1 MFYWTIF
8 KCSDSNLL
16 RRGVPINQKVN
27 CVFQCGLQG
36 CSWKTV
42 SVWMNPRPLYFN
54 FWINL
59 LPTFSFNLY
68 SAPQLFLLKLYSAPQ
83 FFKFIFLLGQAPK
96 LNLNLLRKLKHLSV
110 WEASR
115 NLHKRIL
122 FSELLSCRFKLT
134 FPFQYEAIYWWLYL
148 KLKSRMILIKYL
160 DIEKVLSV
168 WILGV
173 HFELYSALVDRVL
186 QISFWK

>member
-1 MFYWTIF
+1 MVLSNSYNQRVCWFWSWYSKFNMFYWNIF
-8 KCSDSNLL
+8 KCSDWNLL

-68 SAPQLFLLKLYSAPQ
+68 SAPQLFLLKLYSAPHFFLLKLYSAPQ
-83 FFKFIFLLGQAPK
+83 FFKFIFVLGQAPK

-110 WEASR
+110 WEVLR

-122 FSELLSCRFKLT
+122 FTELLSCRFKLT
-134 FPFQYEAIYWWLYL
+134 FPFSIPIWSYL
-148 KLKSRMILIKYL
+148 LMKLSKT
-160 DIEKVLSV
+160 EK
-168 WILGV
+168 
-173 HFELYSALVDRVL
+173 
-186 QISFWK
+186 